1 MPEVK
6 ATTQH
11 AISPQFTK
19 DLRPRG
25 APRSVRAGARMRATE
40 VRKAGSSD
48 PLRPE
53 KLLISLSHEPV
64 GKFRVLA
71 NSKFRLIINY

>member
-11 AISPQFTK
+11 AISPALTK
-19 DLRPRG
+19 SLRPRG
-25 APRSVRAGARMRATE
+25 APRSVRARARMRATE

-53 KLLISLSHEPV
+53 
-64 GKFRVLA
+64 
-71 NSKFRLIINY
+71 IINY